1 MWLFVVS
8 ALATSLCDAASPL
21 PSDGA
26 HPLPYCRR
34 ISRFFQNVRTNHHG
48 QSLQLFNIEV
58 LAQIIEVSLALHGT
72 TVFIAVTSVKYKCVC
87 AFVAFSRGPQ
97 SDNGALEAG
106 LTGNTPLLHSVESTH
121 ETERSDIKNVL
132 SIDFQD
138 KDEIFLCK
146 TDKNTSALYVGFSS
160 SP

>member
-1 MWLFVVS
+1 MCVCVCVCVHLSHSLVGRNAGGLGVSDRVRRPGRKLVLAHFRFVLSTFNIIFTFHV
-8 ALATSLCDAASPL
+8 AASHSP
-21 PSDGA
+21 
-26 HPLPYCRR
+26 
-34 ISRFFQNVRTNHHG
+34 N
-48 QSLQLFNIEV
+48 
-58 LAQIIEVSLALHGT
+58 
-72 TVFIAVTSVKYKCVC
+72 
-87 AFVAFSRGPQ
+87 

-132 SIDFQD
+132 SIDFQE
-138 KDEIFLCK
+138 KDEIFLCR